1 MSENKEEVKETIE
14 EQPTNARKLD
24 HDMSMAP
31 FLGVGKI
38 EYEETYK
45 NFEDEF
51 ARLEKEMTWMNF
63 FKAEKEIEPM
73 LTEGALVVI
82 ETKKYRTIFNN
93 KPGFE
98 CKKFRAS
105 DDHKYDT
112 RFFTWQEVVD
122 TLALWKKDGFDP
134 NLIVE
139 PTSHCINRN
148 FRHVH
153 IFKHKR
159 GYLFANQFDMTYPHE
174 IMQSCIILGK
184 K

>member
-1 MSENKEEVKETIE
+1 MTLINENKEAV
-14 EQPTNARKLD
+14 EQQPATNARKLD

-51 ARLEKEMTWMNF
+51 TKLEKSFKMDF
-63 FKAEKEIEPM
+63 FKVEKDIEPM
-73 LTEGALVVI
+73 LTEGALVVVD
-82 ETKKYRTIFNN
+82 TKKYRTIFNN

-98 CKKFRAS
+98 CKKFRTS
-105 DDHKYDT
+105 DDHRYNT
-112 RFFTWQEVVD
+112 TFHTWQEIVD
-122 TLALWKKDGFDP
+122 ILALWKKEKFNP

-139 PTSHCINRN
+139 PNVHCINRN